1 MKIATLPIA
10 CIIVFSLSK
19 AFSQASAC
27 TDFVRFE
34 YSITNHIANL
44 GFGEVRLNS
53 LDPSQKIIWHLIPVN
68 TTFEKKY
75 IDGDV
80 LKDVPEGEYQLIVR
94 DQRPH
99 GRCPVIKSIV
109 IKK

>member
-10 CIIVFSLSK
+10 CIIIFSFCE
-19 AFSQASAC
+19 AYSQASAC
-27 TDFVRFE
+27 TNVVRFE
-34 YSITNHIANL
+34 YSISNNTSNQNNWEL
-44 GFGEVRLNS
+44 RLTS
-53 LDPSQKIIWHLIPVN
+53 LDPSQKVIWHLIPIN

-75 IDGDV
+75 IEVDV
-80 LKDVPEGEYQLIVR
+80 LKNIPEGEYQLIVR

-99 GRCPVIKSIV
+99 GRCPVVKLIN

>member
-10 CIIVFSLSK
+10 CIIIFSFGK
-19 AFSQASAC
+19 ATSQASTC
-27 TDFVRFE
+27 TNFVRFE
-34 YSITNHIANL
+34 YSITHQPTKL
-44 GFGEVRLNS
+44 GFGEVRLTN
-53 LDPSQKIIWHLIPVN
+53 LDPSQKIVWHLIPVN

-75 IDGDV
+75 IDADV
-80 LKDVPEGEYQLIVR
+80 LKDIPEGEYQLIVR

-99 GRCPVIKSIV
+99 GKCPVVKSIV